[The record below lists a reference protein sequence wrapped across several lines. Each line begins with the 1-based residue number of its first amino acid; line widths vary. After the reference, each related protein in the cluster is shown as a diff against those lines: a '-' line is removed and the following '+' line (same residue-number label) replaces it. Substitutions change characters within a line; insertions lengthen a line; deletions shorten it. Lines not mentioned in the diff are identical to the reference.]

1 MISQKVLDKACHR
14 LLEIEGA
21 MKGLGAVFAMA
32 HNDMTF
38 TDRELSGIGEL
49 FRILSREAESIGDV
63 LRYGPVEVRVASD
76 NEKNADG
83 ED

>member
-1 MISQKVLDKACHR
+1 MVNQKILDTACHH

-21 MKGLGAVFAMA
+21 MKGLGAVFIMA
-32 HNDMTF
+32 HNDITF

-49 FRILSREAESIGDV
+49 LRILSRENQRIVDV
-63 LRYGPVEVRVASD
+63 LRYGRTED
-76 NEKNADG
+76 KFIDDDGNDGG